1 MLRHWLQKTIQTFNG
16 ALQINLKR
24 FPITLFFILSL
35 TCYLCYLVAADQ
47 PENKKLY
54 WILGYYLSVGT
65 LLSLSL
71 HLWCEE
77 IKSLIKKSIIQTGAH
92 ALLIAD
98 AFYLYSYSYEKSF
111 TEIGIAHG
119 AGLLAIGLSIFF
131 LSFLKEK
138 NDIPSWNFAVS
149 SITSCITANLIGCV
163 MSCGISLL
171 VLSLH
176 KLFNI
181 DIDTRYYFI

>member
-77 IKSLIKKSIIQTGAH
+77 IKRSKSPSNLGMHRAQRERNARNIALYYCEKQKKYAGSFGVEEIQPH
-92 ALLIAD
+92 
-98 AFYLYSYSYEKSF
+98 FEKSYS
-111 TEIGIAHG
+111 T
-119 AGLLAIGLSIFF
+119 
-131 LSFLKEK
+131 
-138 NDIPSWNFAVS
+138 
-149 SITSCITANLIGCV
+149 
-163 MSCGISLL
+163 
-171 VLSLH
+171 
-176 KLFNI
+176 
-181 DIDTRYYFI
+181 